1 MKMRKSTWLLLVLAL
16 AAILLVAGCEPT
28 TPAPTPPENGEEPTP
43 PPTDKEC
50 PKVVKTEVAK
60 AYITGEGYGFKL
72 TITFNEAITSSCV
85 EDLTKWTITVKNS
98 DREDDELTIVDENIT
113 IKDISVSDDGK
124 KVYVKAKVTEPLT
137 YSFKAVVAEA
147 VYETVSA
154 DKVEWK
160 LKNCVVADELGNAC
174 YAMTY
179 YGKVS
184 KNFEGLICSEDDAER
199 YAELTKEDIAGAFDG
214 LDEDDILDFEII
226 EGPGTPKSADT
237 VEWKLKD
244 CVVADELGNAC
255 CDYSGSACCLEPTCA
270 ECEAPCIL
278 GSEGSCL

>member
-60 AYITGEGYGFKL
+60 AYVTGEGYGFKL

-124 KVYVKAKVTEPLT
+124 KVYVNAGVSETLT
-137 YSFKAVVAEA
+137 YSFKAVVAEEVCA
-147 VYETVSA
+147 V
-154 DKVEWK
+154 
-160 LKNCVVADELGNAC
+160 
-174 YAMTY
+174 TY
-179 YGKVS
+179 YGEVS
-184 KNFEGLICSEDDAER
+184 KDFEGLICSEDDAER
-199 YAELTKEDIAGAFDG
+199 YAELTKEDVADALSVPSGDITVCGTHEGGCSGCFLG
-214 LDEDDILDFEII
+214 VPSGDILDFEII
-226 EGPGTPKSADT
+226 EGPDTPEYADV

-270 ECEAPCIL
+270 ECEEGCPL